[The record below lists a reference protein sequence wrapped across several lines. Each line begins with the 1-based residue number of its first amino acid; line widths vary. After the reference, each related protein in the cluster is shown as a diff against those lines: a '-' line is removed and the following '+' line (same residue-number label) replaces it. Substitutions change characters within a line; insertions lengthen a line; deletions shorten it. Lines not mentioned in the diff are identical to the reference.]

1 MSYISSLNL
10 LGDDSAVPISEEALS
25 EELALW
31 ANAQFTFDTKPG
43 SAILDDSYK
52 AIAEQQDLFSTF
64 TSLNEFSND
73 KTDDQSQHNQLM
85 NNYLNNTNYILPTK
99 ATPSTALPQPQTSSN
114 LPRIAP
120 APPSQPLKDTKI
132 ALSPVHSKTSSKKR
146 KASTAVK
153 DTTSASTS
161 TSASATPTTNTENE
175 QQEVEVTEAM
185 EEDKRR
191 RNTAA
196 SARFRMKKK
205 LREQALEKTAKEMA
219 YKADVLEKRV
229 IELEKEAKW
238 LRALVVEKD
247 PALLSISQ

>member
-10 LGDDSAVPISEEALS
+10 LGDDSPVPISEEALS

-64 TSLNEFSND
+64 TSLNEFNNANND
-73 KTDDQSQHNQLM
+73 KDNDHHLM
-85 NNYLNNTNYILPTK
+85 NSYLNNATSYLLPTK
-99 ATPSTALPQPQTSSN
+99 PTILPQPATTTATTSN

-120 APPSQPLKDTKI
+120 APSPPLKETTKI
-132 ALSPVHSKTSSKKR
+132 TISPPVQPKATNKKR
-146 KASTAVK
+146 KLSIAVK
-153 DTTSASTS
+153 EII
-161 TSASATPTTNTENE
+161 TENE
-175 QQEVEVTEAM
+175 EQEDEVTDAM

-205 LREQALEKTAKEMA
+205 LREQALEKTAKEMTI
-219 YKADVLEKRV
+219 KAEALEKRV

-247 PALLSISQ
+247 PSLLNISN

>member
-10 LGDDSAVPISEEALS
+10 LGDDSPVPISEEALS
-25 EELALW
+25 EELAIW

-43 SAILDDSYK
+43 SAILDNSYK
-52 AIAEQQDLFSTF
+52 VVQEQQDCSPPFNNSAHN
-64 TSLNEFSND
+64 TSNNTNNHLLN
-73 KTDDQSQHNQLM
+73 T
-85 NNYLNNTNYILPTK
+85 YLNNT
-99 ATPSTALPQPQTSSN
+99 PSYLLPQQQQQQQQQHQPQI

-120 APPSQPLKDTKI
+120 APSTTLSHPHIQPQQSQL
-132 ALSPVHSKTSSKKR
+132 LVGKKR
-146 KASTAVK
+146 KISPSITK
-153 DTTSASTS
+153 
-161 TSASATPTTNTENE
+161 
-175 QQEVEVTEAM
+175 QEDLKPLVTEGVEIVEAV

-205 LREQALEKTAKEMA
+205 LREQALEQTAKEMTI
-219 YKADVLEKRV
+219 KAEALEKRV

-247 PALLSISQ
+247 PALLNV